1 MPLEL
6 QHVPSDQMPFPAFW
20 DWNAGSFGLISDGLK
35 AMFGIAQFPSPGDF
49 WKLILSQE
57 DFERFQKELRR
68 IVATPGSSL
77 LSIEVDGRH
86 KLGHLVTANIVAEV
100 ITRGADGTAERIS
113 GCVIPLRP
121 NELEGLLSAEDLL
134 GRLSEQFPGALFQ
147 YQYLSNGITRFPYA
161 SKGIWNVYELTP
173 EEVRS
178 NASRVFDRIHGDDLE
193 QVFRSLHDSYT
204 SLKPWEQDYRV
215 VLPSKG
221 LRWLRSSA
229 KPVQMPDDGVV
240 WHGYITD
247 ITLRKNTENELI
259 KVNADLQAIL
269 NSGSHVSII
278 GTDSTGAITHF
289 SKGSENLLGYSAE
302 EVIGIKT
309 PELFH
314 LPEEIALR
322 ASQLNARL
330 DTAIAG
336 FDALVEMAKRGKY
349 DSREWAYMKKDGSCF
364 PAQLVVT
371 PMLDIEGV
379 ITGFLMI
386 GTDISQIKKAEQAL
400 IESEQRWQFALEG
413 AGDGVWDWNL
423 EKHSIYIS
431 PKSKAIL
438 GYQDDDIPNVAHGWQ
453 SLIHPDDREK
463 YTEFLDL
470 HLKNKTDIYLNEY
483 RALCKNGEYKWLM
496 DRGKVVKRD
505 DNQRPL
511 RIIGTHSDISRVK
524 IKENEL
530 RQTIGIIG
538 EQNRRLLN
546 FAHIVSHNLRS
557 HSSNFEMMFRLLE
570 DADTAEEKEEML
582 GHIKTIS
589 VKLSETITHL
599 NEVVMVQTAI
609 EQQRKNIRL
618 HDYINKTQKV
628 LTANIVSK
636 NALVINNVPKDQT
649 VSYNPA
655 YLESILLNLLSNAI
669 KYTHPDRRPEIEFTL
684 ASEDS
689 KPVLTIK
696 DNGLGINLNLHKE
709 KIFGMYQTFHS
720 NKDAKGIGLF
730 ITKNQVEAMGGKIEL
745 ESEVNKGSTFKIYL

>member
-1 MPLEL
+1 MSLEL
-6 QHVPSDQMPFPAFW
+6 KSASSDQTPFPAFW
-20 DWNAGSFGLISDGLK
+20 DWNGGSFGLVSDGLK
-35 AMFGIAQFPSPGDF
+35 AMFGIAQFPSPCDF
-49 WKLILSQE
+49 WKTILRPE
-57 DFERFQKELRR
+57 DFERFQNELQSL
-68 IVATPGSSL
+68 VTTAGSSL
-77 LSIEVDGRH
+77 LSIEVNGRH
-86 KLGHLVTANIVAEV
+86 KLGHLITTNIVAEV
-100 ITRGADGTAERIS
+100 ILRGADGTAERIS
-113 GCVIPLRP
+113 GCAIPVRST
-121 NELEGLLSAEDLL
+121 ELEGLLSAEDLL

-178 NASRVFDRIHGDDLE
+178 SASRVFDRIHSEDLE
-193 QVFRSLHDSYT
+193 QVFRSLHDSYV
-204 SLKPWEQDYRV
+204 SLKPWEHDYRV
-215 VLPSKG
+215 VLPTKG

-247 ITLRKNTENELI
+247 ITLRKKTENELL

-278 GTDSTGAITHF
+278 GTDTTGAITHF
-289 SKGSENLLGYSAE
+289 SKGSENLLGYSSH
-302 EVIGIKT
+302 EVIGVKT

-314 LPEEIALR
+314 LPEEITLR

-330 DTAIAG
+330 EAEIDG
-336 FDALVEMAKRGKY
+336 VEALFEMAKRGKY
-349 DSREWAYMKKDGSCF
+349 DSREWTYVRKDGSRF
-364 PAQLVVT
+364 PTQLVVT
-371 PMLDIEGV
+371 PMLDVEGV

-400 IESEQRWQFALEG
+400 FESEQRWQFALEG

-423 EKHSIYIS
+423 EKQSIYIS
-431 PKSKAIL
+431 PRSKAIL
-438 GYQDDDIPNVAHGWQ
+438 GYDDDDIPNIVRGWQ
-453 SLIHPDDREK
+453 YLIHPDDKEK
-463 YTEFLDL
+463 YAEYLDL

-483 RALCKNGEYKWLM
+483 RARCKNGEYKWLM
-496 DRGKVVKRD
+496 DRGKVVRRD
-505 DNQRPL
+505 ENYTAL

-524 IKENEL
+524 LKEDEL

-557 HSSNFEMMFRLLE
+557 HSSNFEMMFHLLE
-570 DADTAEEKEEML
+570 DADTPEEKEEML

-589 VKLSETITHL
+589 SKLSETITHL
-599 NEVVMVQTAI
+599 TEVVMVQTAI
-609 EQQRKNIRL
+609 EHQRTNINL
-618 HDYINKTQKV
+618 HDYINKTQKI

-636 NALVINNVPKDQT
+636 NALVINNVPKDENI
-649 VSYNPA
+649 SYNPA
-655 YLESILLNLLSNAI
+655 YLESILLNLLSNAV
-669 KYTHPDRRPEIEFTL
+669 KYTHPDRRPVVEFSL
-684 ASEDS
+684 AHDES
-689 KPVLTIK
+689 KPVLVIK
-696 DNGLGINLNLHKE
+696 DNGLGIDLHLHKD

-720 NKDAKGIGLF
+720 NRDAKGIGLF

-745 ESEVNKGSTFKIYL
+745 ESEVNQGSTFKIHL